1 MAIHLEAATSECQ
14 IEIERRGEGDRE
26 NKEACDSRRVKAQS
40 QSRIALRIEI
50 QMRNAKCKSLF
61 WAKRQLQQL
70 LHANVPAAVAATVCL
85 HSPHALSR
93 TYCCHSL
100 VCRGCLSTS
109 HCGTFRLSIA
119 LGQLID
125 AHKSV
130 KRVRRG
136 SRQTLEEARREG
148 DSSSLS
154 LCLSPSL
161 SLCKPN
167 HCSRKLENFQ
177 LTVNFLPLQLPQ
189 SNT

>member
-1 MAIHLEAATSECQ
+1 MPDK
-14 IEIERRGEGDRE
+14 ERKREGDRTRKPVTAGE
-26 NKEACDSRRVKAQS
+26 LRRNRNRVSHFESKSKCEMQNANHYFGQSGSCSSRCMRTCLLRWLPLSACTP
-40 QSRIALRIEI
+40 
-50 QMRNAKCKSLF
+50 
-61 WAKRQLQQL
+61 L
-70 LHANVPAAVAATVCL
+70 LL
-85 HSPHALSR
+85 SLSR

-136 SRQTLEEARREG
+136 GSRQTLEEARREG

-154 LCLSPSL
+154 LCLSS
-161 SLCKPN
+161 SRSFCMPN

>member
-14 IEIERRGEGDRE
+14 IEIERERGGEGNRTRKPVTAGE
-26 NKEACDSRRVKAQS
+26 LRRNRNRVSHFESKSKCEMQNANHYFGQSGSCCMRTCLLRWLPLSACIPLMLS
-40 QSRIALRIEI
+40 
-50 QMRNAKCKSLF
+50 
-61 WAKRQLQQL
+61 
-70 LHANVPAAVAATVCL
+70 
-85 HSPHALSR
+85 LSR

-154 LCLSPSL
+154 LSVSL
-161 SLCKPN
+161 PPARFACQITAV
-167 HCSRKLENFQ
+167 EN
-177 LTVNFLPLQLPQ
+177 
-189 SNT
+189 